1 MISTINGDQ
10 QAKVYGIRSF
20 ASRAAIRTRKPAERS
35 KSARL
40 RRKATKHS
48 KREPYLPVG
57 MIPRLREVAQ
67 TTTDRRAKAILWIL
81 IDSGLRPWELV
92 GLSRGQIQV
101 RMIQQCDG
109 NVQAEGE
116 GSLTQPRAEYGRKF
130 VIRQAAVDALRD
142 YLNFNRVRGDC
153 HALFTD
159 HGERMTT
166 SALLAL
172 IDDWVR
178 QAKGQAD

>member
-1 MISTINGDQ
+1 MIQ
-10 QAKVYGIRSF
+10 
-20 ASRAAIRTRKPAERS
+20 
-35 KSARL
+35 
-40 RRKATKHS
+40 
-48 KREPYLPVG
+48 
-57 MIPRLREVAQ
+57 RLRELAL
-67 TTTDRRAKAILWIL
+67 TTTDRRAKAILLML
-81 IDSGLRPWELV
+81 IDSELRPWELV
-92 GLSRGQIQV
+92 GLSRGQIRV
-101 RMIQQCDG
+101 RMIEQPDG
-109 NVQAEGE
+109 NVRAEGE
-116 GSLTQPRAEYGRKF
+116 GSLTQPRAECGRRF

-178 QAKGQAD
+178 QAKGQTD